1 MARKYGLGTGLP
13 EIAPQQDENQFRM
26 LNPLYQAVNG
36 LAKAVSDA
44 IGLSSL
50 DKADIQ
56 QANSFIEFT
65 GNLGKR
71 MNFVAGEVIQPARLI
86 WLDGTAGESK
96 MWHADATS
104 GVNRVAFGI
113 CVEAAAV
120 QPGERGRVILFSG
133 LLSGLSG
140 VTPGTIYWL
149 GAAGQF
155 SAAMPV
161 ASGWTQQKVGVGL
174 TSNSIMVNINL

>member
-1 MARKYGLGTGLP
+1 MARRYGLGTGLP
-13 EIAPQQDENQFRM
+13 EIAPHQKEEDFRLM
-26 LNPLYQAVNG
+26 NPVYQAISG
-36 LAKAVSDA
+36 LAKACSDA
-44 IGLSSL
+44 IGLTSI

-56 QANSFIEFT
+56 NANTFIEFT
-65 GNLGKR
+65 GNFGKR
-71 MNFVAGEVIQPARLI
+71 MNFIAGAAVEPARLI

-104 GVNRVAFGI
+104 GINRVAYGI
-113 CVEAAAV
+113 CVESTTV

-133 LLSGLSG
+133 LLSGISG

-149 GAAGQF
+149 GANGQF
-155 SAAMPV
+155 SAAMPG
-161 ASGWTQQKVGVGL
+161 APGWTQQKVGLGI